1 MRFATSW
8 PAPSASSPPR
18 AEAGRHAQRLWRIY
32 GARAAEVSAVAD
44 ADPWWSLPLLPDSDA
59 IRAEVA
65 HAVAMEWAATVGD
78 VVLRRMALGFGPDLG
93 RAAAE
98 AVVAVGVA
106 RLGWDGARAQH
117 ELQAFDRENT
127 ERHLPQGA

>member
-1 MRFATSW
+1 
-8 PAPSASSPPR
+8 
-18 AEAGRHAQRLWRIY
+18 
-32 GARAAEVSAVAD
+32 
-44 ADPWWSLPLLPDSDA
+44 
-59 IRAEVA
+59 
-65 HAVAMEWAATVGD
+65 
-78 VVLRRMALGFGPDLG
+78 MALGFGPDLG

-106 RLGWDGARAQH
+106 RLGWDVARAQH